1 MDVFE
6 GVRVVEM
13 ASWQFVP
20 AAAAVL
26 GEFGADV
33 VKVEPRGG
41 DPQRAMA
48 PPGDLS
54 CPAGMSPSM
63 HQTNRGKRS
72 IALDPSGP
80 EGQQVLGC
88 LVDGAD
94 VFMTNLRSA
103 QCQRLGITAE
113 QLRRTRP
120 SLIYA
125 RGTALG
131 SLGPQAQRPGFDITA
146 YWARGGVGHAL
157 TAPDAEATVG
167 QRPGFGDKQGAMN
180 LAFGIAAA
188 LVRRARTGE
197 GAVVDASLLASA
209 LWTLSSDLVATRAV
223 GVDRSGQPFGA
234 PNPANGSFRTAD
246 GRWLRVQCQTAQPWW
261 TELCH
266 RLSRPELAAD
276 PRFADASARED
287 NAGACRAELAR
298 AIGEHDLAHWRRA
311 FSGADFPWE
320 AHQNLLE
327 VLDDVQVEA
336 NDYVTQ
342 ARTPAGDPV
351 GLVRAPVR
359 IDGRVKP
366 LRPAPALGEHTDEI
380 LTQIGYAPEGIVAL
394 RRSGTVG

>member
-26 GEFGADV
+26 AEFGADV

-48 PPGDLS
+48 PPGN
-54 CPAGMSPSM
+54 PGMTPSM
-63 HQTNRGKRS
+63 QQTNRGKRS
-72 IALDPSGP
+72 IALDPTGP
-80 EGQQVLGC
+80 EGQQVLHR
-88 LVDGAD
+88 LLDRAD
-94 VFMTNLRSA
+94 VFMTNLRNGP
-103 QCQRLGITAE
+103 CQRIGITAD

-120 SLIYA
+120 GLIYA

-131 SLGPQAQRPGFDITA
+131 SVGPQAQRPGFDITA

-157 TAPDAEATVG
+157 TAPDAEIPVG

-188 LVRRARTGE
+188 LVRRARTGA

-209 LWTLSSDLVATRAV
+209 MWTLSSDVVATRAA
-223 GVDRSGQPFGA
+223 GADRSQQPFGG
-234 PNPANGSFRTAD
+234 PSPASGSFRTAD
-246 GRWLRVQCQTAQPWW
+246 GRWLRVQCQAAQPWW
-261 TELCH
+261 AELCE
-266 RLSRPELAAD
+266 RLGRPALARD
-276 PRFADASARED
+276 PRFADAPARD
-287 NAGACRAELAR
+287 ANAAACRAQLAA
-298 AIGEHDLAHWRRA
+298 AIAGNDLAHWRRA
-311 FSGADFPWE
+311 FAGADFPWE

-327 VLDDVQVEA
+327 VLDDVQVKA
-336 NDYVTQ
+336 NEYVTET
-342 ARTPAGDPV
+342 RTLAGEAV
-351 GLVRAPVR
+351 GLVRVPVR
-359 IDGRVKP
+359 IDGCAEP
-366 LRPAPALGEHTDEI
+366 LRPAPGLGENTDEV
-380 LTQIGYAPEGIVAL
+380 LGEIGYAPDDIAAL